1 MIDIITEQPFCQ
13 TRVMCRVFI
22 CEYYNHTGRI
32 KGECEIKARN
42 MEEATTHFKF
52 FYPKKMNSSTMA
64 FAWFVWEIGYEGEP
78 IIRWL

>member
-1 MIDIITEQPFCQ
+1 
-13 TRVMCRVFI
+13 MCRVFI

-52 FYPKKMNSSTMA
+52 FYPKKMLWKVSVKHGT
-64 FAWFVWEIGYEGEP
+64 
-78 IIRWL
+78 